1 MEHSLVA
8 WPAFHVIRARLDMLT
23 RASMAFTRLLRE
35 RLGLE
40 MSGSTTLRHVSHL
53 DPRPGGIDA
62 CTPQPLA
69 SFPVLGALVEND
81 PWFADPRVRVQRVW
95 ERAGWAGQRCA
106 FFIARRGE
114 TAAGL
119 LVRGLELAYCR
130 FYPGFTL
137 AAIDAMFW
145 SREVEAPADPSSRPW
160 RGADEDG
167 RPWMIRVLPRPRRW
181 ELHIAH
187 GGVIPHVCEFSSRE
201 EALGYAE
208 IFMRSPRTTRT

>member
-1 MEHSLVA
+1 MEQSLVA
-8 WPAFHVIRARLDMLT
+8 WPAFHVIRARLDVLT
-23 RASMAFTRLLRE
+23 RISLRLSRVVRE
-35 RLGLE
+35 RVLLE
-40 MSGSTTLRHVSHL
+40 RGTQIGRRVASHL
-53 DPRPGGIDA
+53 DPRPGADA
-62 CTPQPLA
+62 CQPQPLE
-69 SFPVLGALVEND
+69 SFPVLGALVASD

-106 FFIARRGE
+106 FFIARNGE
-114 TAAGL
+114 AAAGL
-119 LVRGLELAYCR
+119 LVRGFELAYCR
-130 FYPGFTL
+130 LYPAYTL

-167 RPWMIRVLPRPRRW
+167 RPWMIRVLARPRRW

-187 GGVIPHVCEFSSRE
+187 GGVIPHVCEFSTRE

>member
-1 MEHSLVA
+1 MEQSLVA
-8 WPAFHVIRARLDMLT
+8 WPAVHVLRARVDMLT
-23 RASMAFTRLLRE
+23 RRGWTLIQQTRR
-35 RLGLE
+35 RLGLDRPIAA
-40 MSGSTTLRHVSHL
+40 SVRSASHL
-53 DPRPGGIDA
+53 DPRPRGVDA

-69 SFPVLGALVEND
+69 SFPVLGVLVGGD

-95 ERAGWAGQRCA
+95 ELAGWAGQRCA
-106 FFIARRGE
+106 FFIARKGE
-114 TAAGL
+114 ACTGL

-130 FYPGFTL
+130 GYPAYTL

-145 SREVEAPADPSSRPW
+145 AREVEVPADPRSRPW
-160 RGADEDG
+160 RGADEEG
-167 RPWMIRVLPRPRRW
+167 RPWMIRVLARPWRW

-201 EALGYAE
+201 EAFGYAE

>member
-119 LVRGLELAYCR
+119 LV
-130 FYPGFTL
+130 
-137 AAIDAMFW
+137 
-145 SREVEAPADPSSRPW
+145 
-160 RGADEDG
+160 
-167 RPWMIRVLPRPRRW
+167 
-181 ELHIAH
+181 
-187 GGVIPHVCEFSSRE
+187 
-201 EALGYAE
+201 
-208 IFMRSPRTTRT
+208 

>member
-8 WPAFHVIRARLDMLT
+8 WPAIHVIRARLDGLT
-23 RASMAFTRLLRE
+23 RSRVRVMRFVRRWVGGRPADARPLR
-35 RLGLE
+35 
-40 MSGSTTLRHVSHL
+40 VASHL

-62 CTPQPLA
+62 CRPQPLA
-69 SFPVLGALVEND
+69 SFPVLGALVGSD
-81 PWFADPRVRVQRVW
+81 PWFAHPRVRVQRAW
-95 ERAGWAGQRCA
+95 ERAGWAGRRCG
-106 FFIARRGE
+106 FFIARNGE
-114 TAAGL
+114 MAAGL

-130 FYPGFTL
+130 LYPAYTL
-137 AAIDAMFW
+137 AAIDALFW
-145 SREVEAPADPSSRPW
+145 SREVEAPADPSWRPW